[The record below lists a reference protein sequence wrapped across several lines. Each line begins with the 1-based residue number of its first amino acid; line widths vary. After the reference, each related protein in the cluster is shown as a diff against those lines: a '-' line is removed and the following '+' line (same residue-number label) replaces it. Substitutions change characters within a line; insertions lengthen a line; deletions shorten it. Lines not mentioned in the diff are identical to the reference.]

1 MKVHVQVQGRCAT
14 HRRRPPCL
22 RGCCILKSTVCRDC
36 LVGVEHEV
44 GEGGTRRCT
53 RATRSACV
61 RHGGHLGTFKFT
73 PGCEHSHLNCTM
85 SSPLADVWEAAA
97 ASPFQPTIG
106 KETQFTLG
114 FALLFACT
122 FLSVQATRSHANTAA
137 ALLLTGFFGLSTS
150 TPPPQRT
157 APRSCSCSHLPSRR
171 PFASQRTPRRRP
183 SFDSIWVR
191 TSKTRRNGCAN
202 SSRFGAVYMI
212 CAVGVYV

>member
-1 MKVHVQVQGRCAT
+1 MKSGKAGRGGAHGPRDQRAYAMEAT
-14 HRRRPPCL
+14 WAPSSSRPAASTHTSIAPCRALLQTSGRPLRRRPSSPQSARRPNSPSAL
-22 RGCCILKSTVCRDC
+22 RCCSPVCFQ
-36 LVGVEHEV
+36 VK
-44 GEGGTRRCT
+44 
-53 RATRSACV
+53 ATRS
-61 RHGGHLGTFKFT
+61 R
-73 PGCEHSHLNCTM
+73 
-85 SSPLADVWEAAA
+85 
-97 ASPFQPTIG
+97 
-106 KETQFTLG
+106 
-114 FALLFACT
+114 
-122 FLSVQATRSHANTAA
+122 ANTTP